1 MKRSRWLLFSL
12 LMFIPFFVSAETEEM
27 ELVATKTKYF
37 KTTVVLSTS
46 EVMRNSGLG
55 EISSITTEITKEEY
69 DNVDVNSESAANSSR
84 DISSNITET
93 TYKELITNMY
103 KRNDYYFRY
112 HTTLNWKL
120 IPSTRSYDII
130 GIGFYNTLEPSSIYF
145 EENYC
150 RSSSECYQNTSY
162 YRFIG
167 LQGVGAMFKVPSG
180 TLTELSQYIEF
191 DVAKKNPNA
200 TITNQFAVG
209 DYRHATSSIPYEDAK
224 NFTITLSGVQLD
236 SSIRNYYDTITP
248 ADAEWTGTW

>member
-1 MKRSRWLLFSL
+1 
-12 LMFIPFFVSAETEEM
+12 
-27 ELVATKTKYF
+27 
-37 KTTVVLSTS
+37 
-46 EVMRNSGLG
+46 
-55 EISSITTEITKEEY
+55 
-69 DNVDVNSESAANSSR
+69 
-84 DISSNITET
+84 
-93 TYKELITNMY
+93 MY

-130 GIGFYNTLEPSSIYF
+130 GIGFFNTLEPSGIYF

-180 TLTELSQYIEF
+180 TLTELSQYLEF
-191 DVAKKNPNA
+191 NIAKKNSGS
-200 TITNQFAVG
+200 TITYQVAAG

-224 NFTITLSGVQLD
+224 DFTITLGGVQLD
-236 SSIRNYYDTITP
+236 NSIANYYDTLTV
-248 ADAEWTGTW
+248 ADAIWTGTW